1 MPCGAH
7 WHSALGT
14 PVAQDI
20 EVSVWWPNHVRQAPL
35 PAVGFRPGPSVR
47 ELARASSV
55 PVVRSAL
62 LGIVLLGATA
72 WFASFLGDVRPL
84 RQWLFLDLV
93 KMVSWEA
100 F

>member
-1 MPCGAH
+1 
-7 WHSALGT
+7 
-14 PVAQDI
+14 
-20 EVSVWWPNHVRQAPL
+20 
-35 PAVGFRPGPSVR
+35 VR